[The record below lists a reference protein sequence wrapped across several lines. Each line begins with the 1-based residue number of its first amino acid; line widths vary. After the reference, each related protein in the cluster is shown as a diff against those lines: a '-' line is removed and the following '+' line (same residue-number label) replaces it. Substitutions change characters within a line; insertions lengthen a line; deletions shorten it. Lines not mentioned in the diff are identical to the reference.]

1 MTWQL
6 RALLH
11 QLFILSAISLLVMVH
26 LHYRSPSFPFTPD
39 SASYIEQAR
48 NFLDSGSLLI
58 TPYGLAPGDQDQI
71 ENRLFPIGF
80 AVVLAAV
87 SSFGIDAKDAA
98 IGLAHFSAI
107 TLPWLLFFS
116 FRRSIGPILSL
127 LLAGLAALS
136 PGVLKHSLMGLTDV
150 FGLWLAVA
158 VIGLMLNSRS
168 ISGFIF
174 AGLLAGV
181 AYAIRNAHL
190 ALLVTIVLYFC
201 YGWLSGAAGE
211 RRAVLLQAVATMFGM
226 AVIVAPLLLRNIVIF
241 GSPNPY
247 LMGPSTIGFVENLR
261 TYIEALLKDGTA
273 CSECARYVAWSLPG
287 LLGFGGVIIAA
298 AYAVYKYRWSNLPTS
313 GKKAFAISTIYL
325 AMGSCVVVAARTRY
339 QWGELI
345 NLRHTLQYSPF
356 LLAGMFA
363 LMADYGK
370 KPVLHLNGWKKAKL
384 AISVC
389 LVFFHVNY
397 AVNSESFRNSDNEY
411 PKLAKAFSTGKAYL
425 CGNQADTYL
434 VSNWAHV
441 FRIECGARVRQIEAI
456 TAGAKGDEMR
466 AFMSAGDGYVS
477 VLDAVSDIKQQAGS
491 RPIRVGLFP
500 GRFGVGPENLPLSA
514 VDERQVAA
522 KGWQIIKNDQQGL
535 ILEYSKVGIQQMD
548 AL

>member
-11 QLFILSAISLLVMVH
+11 QLCILSAISLVMMVH
-26 LHYRSPSFPFTPD
+26 MHYRSPSFPFTPD

-48 NFLDSGSLLI
+48 NFLNSGSLLI
-58 TPYGLAPGDQDQI
+58 TPYGLAPGDQDQV
-71 ENRLFPIGF
+71 ENRLFPVGF

-116 FRRSIGPILSL
+116 FRQSLGPLYAL

-158 VIGLMLNSRS
+158 VIGLTLNSRS
-168 ISGFIF
+168 IVGFIF
-174 AGLLAGV
+174 AGLLAGM

-190 ALLVTIVLYFC
+190 ALLASVICYFC
-201 YGWLSGAAGE
+201 YCWLSSAAGE
-211 RRAVLLQAVATMFGM
+211 RRVVLLRAIAAMFGM
-226 AVIVAPLLLRNIVIF
+226 AVVVAPLLLRNIVMF
-241 GSPNPY
+241 GSLNPY
-247 LMGPSTIGFVENLR
+247 VMGPSTIGFVENLR
-261 TYIEALLKDGTA
+261 TYIEALLKDATA

-287 LLGFGGVIIAA
+287 LLGFGVLIVAS
-298 AYAVYKYRWSNLPTS
+298 AYAAYKYRCSNLPTF
-313 GKKAFAISTIYL
+313 GKKTLAISTIYL
-325 AMGSCVVVAARTRY
+325 VMGSCVVVAARTRY
-339 QWGELI
+339 QWGEVI

-356 LLAGMFA
+356 LWAGMFA
-363 LMADYGK
+363 LLADHGRQ
-370 KPVLHLNGWKKAKL
+370 PAIIAWKQAKL

-389 LVFFHVNY
+389 LVFFHASY
-397 AVNSESFRNSDNEY
+397 AVNSESFRNSDNDY
-411 PKLAKAFSTGKAYL
+411 PKLAQAFSIGKAYL

-456 TAGAKGDEMR
+456 AAGTKGGEMR
-466 AFMSAGDGYVS
+466 AFMSAGDGYMS
-477 VLDAVSDIKQQAGS
+477 VLEAVSDIKQQAGS

-500 GRFGVGPENLPLSA
+500 GRFGVESENLPLSA
-514 VDERQVAA
+514 VDERQIVAN
-522 KGWQIIKNDQQGL
+522 GWHIIKNDQQGL
-535 ILEYSKVGIQQMD
+535 ILEYPKVGSEQMN
-548 AL
+548 LQ